1 MRLLSCG
8 LALLSALTLPLV
20 AHADIFAGTATFSD
34 TSGVNNSYNFTGSFA
49 NPSFSFSGPVGTI
62 YTDALKIDLNEVN
75 CHSNCSAP
83 NDALSVVLDFTSPNS
98 ATSGFAGT
106 GDTYLTI
113 FGWMTNSDINWSKNT
128 QTVTFADGSSI
139 LLTLPNFSFS
149 GWGDDCISGSED
161 LTIKVLDPANV
172 TPEPSS
178 LLLLGTG
185 VLGIAGVLRRRFAA

>member
-8 LALLSALTLPLV
+8 LAILSALTLPLV

-62 YTDALKIDLNEVN
+62 YTDALKINLNDVN

-83 NDALSVVLDFTSPNS
+83 NDALSVTVNFTSPNP
-98 ATSGFAGT
+98 ASGGFTGT
-106 GDTYLTI
+106 GDTYLT
-113 FGWMTNSDINWSKNT
+113 FYGWITNSDINWSNNS
-128 QTVTFADGSSI
+128 QTVTFKDGSSV

-149 GWGDDCISGSED
+149 GWGDDCLSGSED
-161 LTIKVLDPANV
+161 LTIKVTDPTTA

-185 VLGIAGVLRRRFAA
+185 VLGIAGVLRRRLAA

>member
-20 AHADIFAGTATFSD
+20 AHADTFAGTASFSD

-49 NPSFSFSGPVGTI
+49 HPSFSFSGSAGTT
-62 YTDALKIDLNEVN
+62 YTDALNIHWNDVN

-83 NDALSVVLDFTSPNS
+83 NDALSVTVNFTSPNP
-98 ATSGFAGT
+98 AFAGFVGT
-106 GDTYLTI
+106 GDTYLT
-113 FGWMTNSDINWSKNT
+113 FYGWITNSDINWSNNS
-128 QTVTFADGSSI
+128 QTVTFNDGSSV
-139 LLTLPNFSFS
+139 LLTLPDFSFS
-149 GWGDDCISGSED
+149 GWSDDCLSGSED
-161 LTIKVLDPANV
+161 LSIKVLDPKTA

-185 VLGIAGVLRRRFAA
+185 VLGIAGLLRRRLAA